1 MDYQRTAEQILEYIG
16 GQENIAQVWHCM
28 TRLRFNLR
36 DEAKAQTENIKALDA
51 AIDVVQRG
59 GQYQIIIGTEVKNVY
74 QQLEKLGDFKQ
85 DAQQAAPS
93 PEEKKKGLSAVLDVM
108 SGIFTPLLPV
118 LISSGMLKAVLT
130 LLTAFHLVNTE
141 SSLYYFLTFV
151 ADASM
156 CYLPVFAA
164 YTSAK
169 KFGANPFL
177 SMFLVVCL
185 VHPDFVKLCAAGE
198 PIKLLGLP
206 VKSVTYSSNTIPAI
220 LSVWMLSYIEK
231 FFYKY
236 VPNIIKVIFAPTLTI
251 LVAFPIMF
259 IVVAPLGG
267 ILSYGL
273 SIMFS
278 FRNDV
283 VPWLMPAL

>member
-1 MDYQRTAEQILEYIG
+1 
-16 GQENIAQVWHCM
+16 
-28 TRLRFNLR
+28 
-36 DEAKAQTENIKALDA
+36 
-51 AIDVVQRG
+51 
-59 GQYQIIIGTEVKNVY
+59 
-74 QQLEKLGDFKQ
+74 
-85 DAQQAAPS
+85 
-93 PEEKKKGLSAVLDVM
+93 M

-141 SSLYYFLTFV
+141 NSLYYFLTFV
-151 ADASM
+151 ADAGM
-156 CYLPVFAA
+156 YYLPVFAA
-164 YTSAK
+164 YTSSK

-185 VHPDFVKLCAAGE
+185 VHPNFVNLCAAE
-198 PIKLLGLP
+198 DPIKLLGLP
-206 VKSVTYSSNTIPAI
+206 VKSVTYRSNTIPAI

-267 ILSYGL
+267 ILGDGL
-273 SIMFS
+273 SIVFS

-283 VPWLMPAL
+283 RAVADAHALGCVLLDSGHVRYALFAGIYLRPNVLGTGL